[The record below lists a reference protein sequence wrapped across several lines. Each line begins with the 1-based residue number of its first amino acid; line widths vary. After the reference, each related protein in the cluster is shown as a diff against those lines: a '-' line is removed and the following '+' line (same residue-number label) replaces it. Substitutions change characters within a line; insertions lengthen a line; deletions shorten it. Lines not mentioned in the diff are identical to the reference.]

1 MFSFTLFYPFFSDSE
16 STDECAMEVLT
27 TWRDKED
34 SEVNMAT
41 LEKAL
46 QEIGRENIADDFKN
60 LAYSSY
66 SKEPVVTVETH
77 HVSSSPK
84 TSSTPS
90 DSSPGNR
97 RISEFLDAVGETDSM
112 FKLEDDGGSPRLP
125 LLSDRDEEVFNDEG
139 KNSPEPIDE
148 ESVIVVEKHRVV
160 DEDGNV
166 IEESHK
172 VMQDGNEISKEDTE
186 KLLQD
191 FFSNDK
197 GVLDFL
203 SDETAQAAVENGGDT
218 EETEI

>member
-1 MFSFTLFYPFFSDSE
+1 
-16 STDECAMEVLT
+16 MEVLT

-34 SEVNMAT
+34 SEANMAT

-46 QEIGRENIADDFKN
+46 QEIGRENIADDFKK

-66 SKEPVVTVETH
+66 SKEPVVAVETH

-90 DSSPGNR
+90 GSSPGQR
-97 RISEFLDAVGETDSM
+97 RISEFLDSAGETDSM
-112 FKLEDDGGSPRLP
+112 FRLEDDGGSPRLP
-125 LLSDRDEEVFNDEG
+125 RLSDRDEEVFDVEG

-172 VMQDGNEISKEDTE
+172 VMQDGNEMSKEDTE

-203 SDETAQAAVENGGDT
+203 SDETTQAAVENGGET